1 MKITIA
7 TILISLTVIGWRL
20 YEFIPDPG
28 TQSISARAPAHTT
41 EGSTGPDW
49 IPFESAI
56 KEADSTGRPSM
67 VFIYADWCQWC
78 QKTFAE
84 TFTDETVLQYLKEN
98 YHAVK
103 LNVDGP
109 DAAIVMKE
117 QTITEAQLSQI
128 LGATG
133 LPTFVFLDRQGDPI
147 TKTMGYYDAES
158 AMKLL
163 TTVAEQ

>member
-7 TILISLTVIGWRL
+7 TILISLAVIGWRL
-20 YEFIPDPG
+20 YEFIPDTGAPA
-28 TQSISARAPAHTT
+28 ILARATAHTT
-41 EGSTGPDW
+41 QDSTGPDW

-98 YHAVK
+98 YQVVK
-103 LNVDGP
+103 LNTDGS
-109 DAAIVMKE
+109 DAAIVMNE

-133 LPTFVFLDRQGDPI
+133 LPTYVFLDSEGEPI
-147 TKTMGYYDAES
+147 TKTVGFYDAES